1 VNRRGSV
8 ELAGAKK
15 GSTVVLDGAQ
25 HLAARRR
32 AEEIAGHLDHGAV
45 LNDLGRNA
53 EPVDED
59 RWRAAIG
66 DAVVARSRE
75 QAARAV
81 ARSLRTST
89 AGSDGGDGPPL
100 LRPDLRVARRNS
112 PHPRSRARLL
122 PFDGRRRRPKTHP
135 GLDRRA

>member
-81 ARSLRTST
+81 ARSLR
-89 AGSDGGDGPPL
+89 A
-100 LRPDLRVARRNS
+100 
-112 PHPRSRARLL
+112 
-122 PFDGRRRRPKTHP
+122 TH
-135 GLDRRA
+135 

>member
-1 VNRRGSV
+1 
-8 ELAGAKK
+8 
-15 GSTVVLDGAQ
+15 
-25 HLAARRR
+25 
-32 AEEIAGHLDHGAV
+32 V

-81 ARSLRTST
+81 ARSLR
-89 AGSDGGDGPPL
+89 A
-100 LRPDLRVARRNS
+100 
-112 PHPRSRARLL
+112 
-122 PFDGRRRRPKTHP
+122 TH
-135 GLDRRA
+135 